1 MVGRRPCHAQ
11 LATGVGGLQLPAG
24 TEKDLVATAGRL
36 VAGCQ
41 EGAMKTTVTW
51 QDVGRPEQPGNYQFT
66 DGMISVGRTKS
77 PFGANILTPCSP
89 S

>member
-1 MVGRRPCHAQ
+1 
-11 LATGVGGLQLPAG
+11 
-24 TEKDLVATAGRL
+24 
-36 VAGCQ
+36 
-41 EGAMKTTVTW
+41 MKTTVTW

-77 PFGANILTPCSP
+77 PFGADILTPCSP